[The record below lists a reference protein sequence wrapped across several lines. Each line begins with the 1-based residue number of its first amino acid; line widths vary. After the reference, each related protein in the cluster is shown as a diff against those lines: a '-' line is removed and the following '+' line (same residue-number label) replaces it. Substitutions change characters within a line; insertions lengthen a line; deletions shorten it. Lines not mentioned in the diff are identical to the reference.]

1 MPPMSLL
8 LPDFIAEGL
17 TDPKRRRRLGD
28 ILVSLVCL
36 VWLGVSSWLLLV
48 NNTPQAIFDNHNSKS
63 MQERMKACEGSFQKR
78 FDCKQNLLLDG
89 ERWGFAVAFDR
100 VLLICAP
107 AVTIWLV
114 WGAVKRR

>member
-1 MPPMSLL
+1 MPPMSLF
-8 LPDFIAEGL
+8 LPEFIAEGL

-28 ILVSLVCL
+28 VLVTLACCL
-36 VWLGVSSWLLLV
+36 WLGLSTWMLFV
-48 NNTPQAIFDNHNSKS
+48 NDTPAAIFDNHNAKA

-78 FDCKQNLLLDG
+78 FDCKQQLLLHG

-107 AVTIWLV
+107 AITVWLV
-114 WGAVKRR
+114 WGAIKRR